1 MKKFKPVG
9 KIHYD
14 SREVNT
20 SYNLEDLSEGR
31 NLHRN
36 HIIFKDENI
45 IRVFNRICD
54 HNGGRICEREGKLV
68 CPMHGWEFCPETSS
82 YKNIQVVK
90 TEEDFTIDNDQLVV
104 KTKSLFPKL
113 SQKSFSKDIKITFI
127 SHACLIVETDE
138 FSFATDPWVV
148 GFAFA
153 SGWWPKNDPVKDW
166 KDKLNAVDFIYISH
180 NHPDHLNQFTLE
192 HIRKDMLFVVPDF
205 PSNSVLKMMQ
215 RFEFSNIQFLEFD
228 QEYNFNDTE
237 LQFALFKSGDFRD
250 DSGFYFTFGEFSMLS
265 AVDSNDLNF
274 LRLPRNITVYASSFA
289 GGATGFPLC
298 FETIPENQKISIM
311 SRNKKANLSV
321 VKKNLSKTHAKFF
334 LPYAGFFQEAAKRD
348 VYIKESNLKNSVN
361 DYIEYLNEEVLD
373 TTCYDEFLF
382 NGASFISSQK
392 IEREQSCIS
401 PENFYKEI
409 FSNYSLKDSEIKEYF
424 INSNFQDNLILY
436 IELTD
441 DDFSN
446 TKLMFSVNFSKDK
459 PEVKFDDFYWNKIK
473 LENTSTTL
481 NRKLHIKIR
490 QDSFSWVINNKM
502 PWEDLSIGFQC
513 KIDRSPDIYNVDF
526 WDHFTN
532 NYIG

>member
-1 MKKFKPVG
+1 MVK
-9 KIHYD
+9 
-14 SREVNT
+14 NT
-20 SYNLEDLSEGR
+20 T
-31 NLHRN
+31 
-36 HIIFKDENI
+36 
-45 IRVFNRICD
+45 
-54 HNGGRICEREGKLV
+54 GGSKHKGMARKLV
-68 CPMHGWEFCPETSS
+68 NAPVSNKIRFSEDEDEC
-82 YKNIQVVK
+82 YAKVVK
-90 TEEDFTIDNDQLVV
+90 MLGNGMCHVNLLHKDVMHNNVV
-104 KTKSLFPKL
+104 
-113 SQKSFSKDIKITFI
+113 
-127 SHACLIVETDE
+127 C
-138 FSFATDPWVV
+138 
-148 GFAFA
+148 
-153 SGWWPKNDPVKDW
+153 
-166 KDKLNAVDFIYISH
+166 
-180 NHPDHLNQFTLE
+180 
-192 HIRKDMLFVVPDF
+192 HIRGK
-205 PSNSVLKMMQ
+205 
-215 RFEFSNIQFLEFD
+215 
-228 QEYNFNDTE
+228 
-237 LQFALFKSGDFRD
+237 FR
-250 DSGFYFTFGEFSMLS
+250 
-265 AVDSNDLNF
+265 
-274 LRLPRNITVYASSFA
+274 
-289 GGATGFPLC
+289 
-298 FETIPENQKISIM
+298 

-382 NGASFISSQK
+382 NGANFISSQK

-490 QDSFSWVINNKM
+490 QDSFSWVIDNKM

>member
-1 MKKFKPVG
+1 MKKFKSVG
-9 KIHYD
+9 KIIYD
-14 SREVNT
+14 SNEVET
-20 SYNLEDLSEGR
+20 SYNLGDITEGR
-31 NLHRN
+31 NLYRN
-36 HIIFKDENI
+36 HIIHKDEEI
-45 IRVFNRICD
+45 IRVFNRVCD

-68 CPMHGWEFCPETSS
+68 CPMHGWEFSPETAS
-82 YKNIQVVK
+82 YKNIQVIK
-90 TEEDFTIDNDQLVV
+90 TEEDFTIENDQLIVQ
-104 KTKSLFPKL
+104 TKSFSPKL
-113 SQKSFSKDIKITFI
+113 PQKSFSKDIKITFI
-127 SHACLIVETDE
+127 SHACLIIETAE

-166 KDKLNAVDFIYISH
+166 KEKLNSVDFIYISH

-192 HIRKDMLFVVPDF
+192 HIRKDMLFVVPAF

-215 RFEFSNIQFLEFD
+215 RFEFSNVYCLEFD
-228 QEYNFNDTE
+228 HQYQFNDTD

-250 DSGFYFTFGEFSMLS
+250 DSGFYFTFGDFSMLS

-274 LRLPRNITVYASSFA
+274 LRLPKNITVYASSFA

-298 FETIPENQKISIM
+298 FETISETQKIHIM

-321 VKKNLSKTHAKFF
+321 VKKNLLKTKAKFF

-348 VYIKESNLKNSVN
+348 KQIKKNNLKNSVD
-361 DYIEYLNEEVLD
+361 DYIKYLEEEVLD
-373 TTCYDEFLF
+373 TTSYDEFLF
-382 NGASFISSQK
+382 NGTEFISSQK
-392 IEREQSCIS
+392 ITREQSQIS

-409 FSNYSLKDSEIKEYF
+409 FLNCSLDEAEIKDYF
-424 INSNFQDNLILY
+424 EKSNFQDDLILY
-436 IELTD
+436 IELTN

-446 TKLMFSVNFSKDK
+446 VEQMFSVNFSKDK
-459 PEVKFDDFYWNKIK
+459 PEVKFENFYWKKIK
-473 LENTSTTL
+473 LENTSTML

-513 KIDRSPDIYNVDF
+513 KIDRNPDIYNVDF